1 MADVHADACR
11 YTRERQY
18 REEPWH
24 APKCERKPKSDP
36 ERGEHTAEQLDR
48 ALRRNCRAE
57 HAGPKCCE
65 AKTRD
70 ALASRLRNEQQREA
84 EARDGTA
91 EMREPDHRTN
101 TAAWLTCPCSLTV
114 SVYRPRVVGACS
126 RSTCDEDLPV
136 RRPRLQL

>member
-1 MADVHADACR
+1 MADVHADAHR

-18 REEPWH
+18 REEPRH
-24 APKCERKPKSDP
+24 APERERKSKADP
-36 ERGEHTAEQLDR
+36 ERGEHAAEQLDR
-48 ALRRNCRAE
+48 AMWRNRCAE
-57 HAGPKCCE
+57 HARPECCE
-65 AKTRD
+65 AEAGD

-84 EARDGTA
+84 EARDRPA

-101 TAAWLTCPCSLTV
+101 TAARLTWPRSLTV

-126 RSTCDEDLPV
+126 RSTRDDDLPC